1 MLLGFVYLSYINWPK
16 AKKILAGVGVFA
28 LFMIIVYFISVDE
41 RGTDWTLANTAINST
56 VLLIIVALVSW
67 IGGSVLKLRK

>member
-1 MLLGFVYLSYINWPK
+1 
-16 AKKILAGVGVFA
+16 
-28 LFMIIVYFISVDE
+28 MIIVYFISVDE